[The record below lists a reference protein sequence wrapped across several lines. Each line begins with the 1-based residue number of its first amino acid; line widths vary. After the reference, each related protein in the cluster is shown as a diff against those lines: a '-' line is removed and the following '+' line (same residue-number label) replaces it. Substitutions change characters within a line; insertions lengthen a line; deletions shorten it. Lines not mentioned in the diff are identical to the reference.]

1 MPKPT
6 VTPSKGDMAPR
17 ACTRAMGVPSNRNT
31 AVSVPINGVPIDLD
45 PGNVADPICIAFTSA
60 ILVDPDPGDACTA
73 HAAHINSV
81 CIDPDLIIF
90 TSSIRQLLLLLLVLS
105 TFFSHYFH
113 SLDSNFHIR
122 IFSFGLLKDIL
133 GIGDA
138 DVTIWRGVD
147 GVVDLGL

>member
-1 MPKPT
+1 
-6 VTPSKGDMAPR
+6 
-17 ACTRAMGVPSNRNT
+17 
-31 AVSVPINGVPIDLD
+31 
-45 PGNVADPICIAFTSA
+45 
-60 ILVDPDPGDACTA
+60 
-73 HAAHINSV
+73 
-81 CIDPDLIIF
+81 
-90 TSSIRQLLLLLLVLS
+90 VLS

-147 GVVDLGL
+147 GVVDSSLEECQGSHQGYGVLPDMSLSSCCS